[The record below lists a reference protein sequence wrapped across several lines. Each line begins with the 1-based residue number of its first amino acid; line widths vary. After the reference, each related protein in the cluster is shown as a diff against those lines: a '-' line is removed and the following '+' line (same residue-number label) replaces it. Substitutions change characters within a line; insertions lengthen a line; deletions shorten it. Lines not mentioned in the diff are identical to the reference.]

1 MEKEAKLLEIIEK
14 SDLTREQKNLWGNA
28 ISEIDDETAKL
39 LIEAIE
45 ADEKA
50 LEVLTFNLEGKY
62 EELSE

>member
-1 MEKEAKLLEIIEK
+1 MEKEAKLLEIIDK
-14 SDLTREQKNLWGNA
+14 SNLTREQKNLWGNA
-28 ISEIDDETAKL
+28 LSEVDDETATL

-62 EELSE
+62 EELAE

>member
-1 MEKEAKLLEIIEK
+1 MQKEAELLEIINN
-14 SDLTREQKNLWGNA
+14 SNLSQEQKNLWGNA
-28 ISEIDDETAKL
+28 VSEVDDETATL
-39 LIEAIE
+39 LIEAIN

>member
-1 MEKEAKLLEIIEK
+1 MQKEAELLEIINK
-14 SDLTREQKNLWGNA
+14 SDLSQEQKNLWGNA
-28 ISEIDDETAKL
+28 VSEVDDETATL
-39 LIEAIE
+39 LIEAIN

>member
-1 MEKEAKLLEIIEK
+1 MKKEAELLEIINN
-14 SDLTREQKNLWGNA
+14 STLTKEQKNIWGNA
-28 ISEIDDETAKL
+28 VSEVDDETATL
-39 LIEAIE
+39 LIEAIG

>member
-1 MEKEAKLLEIIEK
+1 MKKEAKLLEIIEK
-14 SDLTREQKNLWGNA
+14 STLTREQKNLWGNA
-28 ISEIDDETAKL
+28 VSEIDDETAAL

-50 LEVLTFNLEGKY
+50 LGVLTFNLEGKY

>member
-1 MEKEAKLLEIIEK
+1 MEKEVKLLEIIDA
-14 SDLTREQKNLWGNA
+14 SSLTKEQKNLWGNA
-28 ISEIDDETAKL
+28 LSEIDNETATL

-50 LEVLTFNLEGKY
+50 LDVLTFNLEGKY